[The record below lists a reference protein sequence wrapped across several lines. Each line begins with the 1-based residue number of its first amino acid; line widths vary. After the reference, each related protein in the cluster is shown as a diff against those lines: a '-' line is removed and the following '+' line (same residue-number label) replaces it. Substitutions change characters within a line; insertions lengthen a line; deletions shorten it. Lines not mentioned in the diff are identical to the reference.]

1 MKKLYFLLILGII
14 NFGNAQIED
23 AWVYFNNKPSA
34 ATFLA
39 NPLTMLTQRALDRRM
54 AQNIS
59 LDITDVPVEQSYIT
73 QIAATSG
80 ITVMAKSRWMN
91 ALHIRGTQTNIQALT
106 SLSFVHHVTF
116 ANHSLN
122 PVGRVSQNNK
132 ISAVNKQFETQV
144 IYNYGDSQNQIEMLN
159 GHLLHQQNYTGQGK
173 VIAVLDSGFLGV
185 NTAIPFQN
193 LITNNQILGG
203 YNFPDQNTNYFSR
216 HNHGSNVLSTMG
228 GFAEGQLVGTAP
240 NANYYLFITEDI
252 NSENPVEES
261 YWVEGAELADYYGAD
276 VINSSLGYF
285 GYDNPN
291 YSHQY
296 DDMIGN
302 KTFASKGANMAFSKG
317 IVVVIS
323 AGNSGATTEP
333 HIGTPADAIGALTI
347 GAVNSL
353 EQYAAFSSIGPSYDG
368 RVKPDVC
375 AKGLGTTVCS
385 PTGTIYNSSGT
396 SFSSPV
402 IAGMVATFWS
412 AVPNLTA
419 QQVVQFIKQ
428 SSDNY
433 SNPTI
438 QKGYGIPDFQLA
450 LTAALNMEII
460 VVEDPKYFT
469 VYPNPTE
476 NLMFLHLEDSSEKG
490 TIEISNT
497 LGQKV
502 AEKEFEGSYNAFIDL
517 EDLPQGIYYY
527 RYLSTK
533 EHVGK
538 IIKK

>member
-1 MKKLYFLLILGII
+1 MKKIYFLFILGVV
-14 NFGNAQIED
+14 NLSFAQIED

-34 ATFLA
+34 ATYLA
-39 NPLTMLTQRALDRRM
+39 NPLTMLTQRALDRRI

-106 SLSFVHHVTF
+106 SLSFVNHVTF

-517 EDLPQGIYYY
+517 EDLPKGIYYY